1 MDEQINQTKP
11 NQNQTIKF
19 ECGPGTVDVHV
30 AHDVQDVG
38 SPWLSLFKTKT
49 YSYNKINQMH

>member
-11 NQNQTIKF
+11 NHNLTNKIT

-30 AHDVQDVG
+30 AHDVEDFG
-38 SPWLSLFKTKT
+38 HPWLSLFKTKT
-49 YSYNKINQMH
+49 YVLR